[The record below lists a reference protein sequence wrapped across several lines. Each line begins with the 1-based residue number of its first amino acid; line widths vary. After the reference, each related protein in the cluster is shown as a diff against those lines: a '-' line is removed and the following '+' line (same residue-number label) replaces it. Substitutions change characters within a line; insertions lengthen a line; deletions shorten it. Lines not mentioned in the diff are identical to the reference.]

1 MAVSEAQKRAT
12 AKYEKENY
20 DKVLV
25 RFSKGTK
32 KRIERQSESINAY
45 IIQAV
50 IERLEADEDETLQEP
65 IQIAQNAEIKP
76 ETVKADKYIKDPGKS
91 EIKANTTPQQD
102 GNTEEQKIAELQAMI
117 DRKKA
122 EQERR
127 KAEKEAEKERQ
138 RQKEAEELADGIR
151 KLQQEQKERKEKELA
166 EDRAKFEQF
175 DEDKIKAMLNDKE
188 FRACVANPIYEADFV
203 KNYGICNYERVQKCL
218 QEIEDEEKE
227 SERKESI
234 ASVNC
239 PFLER

>member
-32 KRIERQSESINAY
+32 KRIERQSESVNAY
-45 IIQAV
+45 IIKAV

-65 IQIAQNAEIKP
+65 IQTTQNAEIKP
-76 ETVKADKYIKDPGKS
+76 KTVKADKSTKEPEKS
-91 EIKANTTPQQD
+91 EIKADATLQHEEK
-102 GNTEEQKIAELQAMI
+102 TEEQKMAELQAMI
-117 DRKKA
+117 DKKKA

-138 RQKEAEELADGIR
+138 MQKETEELVDGIR

-188 FRACVANPIYEADFV
+188 FMACVANPIYEADFV
-203 KNYGICNYERVQKCL
+203 QNYGICNYERVQKCL
-218 QEIEDEEKE
+218 HETEDKEKE
-227 SERKESI
+227 AERTVSI
-234 ASVNC
+234 TSANC
-239 PFLER
+239 PF

>member
-50 IERLEADEDETLQEP
+50 IERLEADEDETLQES
-65 IQIAQNAEIKP
+65 IQNAKIKP
-76 ETVKADKYIKDPGKS
+76 ERPEVEKSTKEPEKS
-91 EIKANTTPQQD
+91 EIKANTTIQHEEK
-102 GNTEEQKIAELQAMI
+102 TEEEKMAELQAMI
-117 DRKKA
+117 GRKKA

-151 KLQQEQKERKEKELA
+151 KLQQEQKEQKEKELA

-188 FRACVANPIYEADFV
+188 FRACAANPIYEADFI

-218 QEIEDEEKE
+218 QEMEDEEKE
-227 SERKESI
+227 TTRKESI
-234 ASVNC
+234 VSANC
-239 PFLER
+239 PF